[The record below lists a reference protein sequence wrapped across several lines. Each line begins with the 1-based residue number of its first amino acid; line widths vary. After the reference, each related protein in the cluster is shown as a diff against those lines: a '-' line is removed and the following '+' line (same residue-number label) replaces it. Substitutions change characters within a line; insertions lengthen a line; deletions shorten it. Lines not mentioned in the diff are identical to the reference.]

1 MEITLDME
9 LKKEIGIVLD
19 WEEVGG
25 RIEADR
31 AKVPGGWLVV
41 VGGIRGGGITFVPDA
56 EYKWK

>member
-25 RIEADR
+25 RI
-31 AKVPGGWLVV
+31 
-41 VGGIRGGGITFVPDA
+41 
-56 EYKWK
+56 